1 MELKIGFVPSI
12 ISPSYEERTFDSL
25 SLLVPKLT
33 SEELKQVILHLKHQQ
48 RKLQARKTNDII
60 DILDQ
65 AIQLWLDPNYHYRKL
80 AEELLPIVTG
90 YDSEMIR
97 VFLYS
102 YLRSFRKEKL
112 QRMVEVDFP
121 NPLVLDD
128 FRPRSSGGLTRAY
141 GPELITHVL
150 SGNVPALPLWSLV
163 SGLLVKSST
172 LGKLSS
178 SEPLF
183 PSLFVET
190 LKEIDR
196 DLAES
201 IAIIWWKGG
210 EEELERIAFSSSEA
224 VIAYGS
230 EKSIDS
236 IRKKVPPHVNLYA
249 HGHKLSAG
257 FIAKDCLQRVLVTET
272 ARRAAKDASQ
282 FDQQACLSPHVFF
295 VEEKGNVTVGE
306 FASLLAQ
313 EMNNYEVK
321 MPRARLSEQENQAI
335 IQARSTFQF
344 QAFQTNKIALFESEK
359 STSWT
364 VVYDK
369 KTTSFPISPLN
380 RFVYVIPVM
389 SIDDVPSYLHEV
401 RGLLQ
406 TFGVACTPNNFRSI
420 IEVLGQCGVSRVTFL
435 GRMGEPEPGWH
446 HDGRP
451 HLADLVRWVDVE
463 ASVEIEM
470 DAYDPNRM

>member
-1 MELKIGFVPSI
+1 MKLKVGSIPSF
-12 ISPSYEERTFDSL
+12 ISPAYEERTFDSL
-25 SLLVPKLT
+25 TLLVPKLT
-33 SEELKQVILHLKHQQ
+33 SEELKQVISHLRQQ
-48 RKLQARKTNDII
+48 HIKLQARKTNEII

-97 VFLYS
+97 VFLHS

-112 QRMVEVDFP
+112 QRMVEVDFF
-121 NPLVLDD
+121 NPQVLDE
-128 FRPRSSGGLTRAY
+128 FRPRKSGGLTRAY
-141 GPELITHVL
+141 GPDLITHVF

-172 LGKLSS
+172 IGKLSS

-190 LKEIDR
+190 LREIDHEI
-196 DLAES
+196 AES

-210 EEELERIAFSSSEA
+210 EEELEHVAFSLSES

-230 EKSIDS
+230 EVTIDS
-236 IRKKVPPHVNLYA
+236 IRKKVPSHVRLHA

-257 FIAKDCLQRVLVTET
+257 FVSKDCLQRVLVTET
-272 ARRAAKDASQ
+272 ARKAAKDASQ

-295 VEEKGNVTVGE
+295 VEEEGSVSVRE

-313 EMNNYEVK
+313 EMNNYQVK
-321 MPRARLSEQENQAI
+321 MPRARLTEQENQAI
-335 IQARSTFQF
+335 IQARSKYQF
-344 QAFQTNKIALFESEK
+344 QGFQTEEITIFESEE

-364 VVYDK
+364 VVYDEK
-369 KTTSFPISPLN
+369 VTKFPISSLN
-380 RFVYVIPVM
+380 RFVYVIPVQT
-389 SIDDVPSYLHEV
+389 INEVASYLHEV

-406 TFGVACTPNNFRSI
+406 TFGVACTPQTFRPMLDI
-420 IEVLGQCGVSRVTFL
+420 LGGCGVNRITFL

-463 ASVEIEM
+463 ASVEMEM
-470 DAYDPNRM
+470 DAYDPHRI

>member
-1 MELKIGFVPSI
+1 MELKIGFIPSI
-12 ISPSYEERTFDSL
+12 ISPIYEERTFDSL
-25 SLLVPKLT
+25 TLLVPKLKN
-33 SEELKQVILHLKHQQ
+33 EELKQVISHLKQQ
-48 RKLQARKTNDII
+48 QIKLQARKTNEII
-60 DILDQ
+60 DILDE
-65 AIQLWLDPNYHYRKL
+65 AIQLWLDPDYHYRKL

-97 VFLYS
+97 VFLHS

-112 QRMVEVDFP
+112 QRMIEVDFS
-121 NPLVLDD
+121 NPLVLDE
-128 FRPRSSGGLTRAY
+128 FRPRTSGGLTRAY
-141 GPELITHVL
+141 GPELITHVF

-163 SGLLVKSST
+163 SGLLIKSST

-190 LKEIDR
+190 LREIDR
-196 DLAES
+196 ELAES
-201 IAIIWWKGG
+201 IAIIWWRGG
-210 EEELERIAFSSSEA
+210 EEELERMAFSSSEA

-230 EKSIDS
+230 EGTIDS
-236 IRKKVPPHVNLYA
+236 IRKKIPPNVRLHA

-257 FIAKDCLQRVLVTET
+257 FIVKDCLQRVLVTET
-272 ARRAAKDASQ
+272 ARKAAKDASQ

-295 VEEKGNVTVGE
+295 VEEEGSVSVRE

-313 EMNNYEVK
+313 EMNNYNVK
-321 MPRARLSEQENQAI
+321 MPRARLTKQENQAL
-335 IQARSTFQF
+335 IQVRATFQF
-344 QAFQTNKIALFESEK
+344 QAFQTREITIFESEE

-364 VVYDK
+364 VVYDENA
-369 KTTSFPISPLN
+369 TSFPISPLN
-380 RFVYVIPVM
+380 RFVYVIPVR
-389 SIDDVPSYLHEV
+389 SIDDLPSYLHEV

-406 TFGVACTPNNFRSI
+406 TFGVACTPNTFRPTL
-420 IEVLGQCGVSRVTFL
+420 EVLGRCGVNRITFL
-435 GRMGEPEPGWH
+435 GGMGAPEPGWH

-463 ASVEIEM
+463 ASVEMEM
-470 DAYDPNRM
+470 DAYDPHRI